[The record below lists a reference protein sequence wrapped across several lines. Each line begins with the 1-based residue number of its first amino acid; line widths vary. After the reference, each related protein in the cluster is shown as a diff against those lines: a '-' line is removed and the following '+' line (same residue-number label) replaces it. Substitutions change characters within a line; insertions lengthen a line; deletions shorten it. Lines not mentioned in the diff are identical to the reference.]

1 MTSEKRFA
9 IHHSQF
15 TAMNISTSL
24 PIEVLR
30 MAIESIRSHKF
41 RSFLTILGIVVGI
54 ITAIV
59 VASILTGMRQSIVSI
74 VEDYGTNN
82 IYAYHLS
89 TGFGERSR
97 DERNR
102 KELTDDD
109 ANAILAQSSAV
120 NDITV
125 IAPQIGS
132 FNGGF
137 DDNLVYEGKNYRWAL
152 TDGVQPNYMEISN
165 LVLRSGRFITESDN
179 YQRRN
184 VLVIGVN
191 CLEALFPNNP
201 DDAVGKLVRMNGV
214 TWEIVGV
221 IEKRKAGF
229 FGENEED
236 RKVFMPYRTARKY
249 APERKEE
256 LFIIQAK
263 EGWLNDA
270 KSEVEDILR
279 QRRGVKYG
287 EPNNFDVKT
296 ADNFIAQF
304 DGIIGGV
311 GLAAIAIS
319 CLGLLVGGI
328 GVMNIML
335 VSVTE
340 RTKEI
345 GIRKAIGATKS
356 AIVLQF
362 LLEAITLTFFGGI
375 IGVLAAL
382 GISNLIILLVPS
394 LPAQIPIWA
403 VVTALLTSIGVGLVF
418 GVLPARK
425 AARLDP
431 IECLRYE

>member
-1 MTSEKRFA
+1 MKFSA
-9 IHHSQF
+9 
-15 TAMNISTSL
+15 SL
-24 PIEVLR
+24 PKEVLK
-30 MAIESIRSHKF
+30 MSLDSILSHKF
-41 RSFLTILGIVVGI
+41 RSGLTILGIVIGI

-59 VASILTGMRQSIVSI
+59 VASILTGMRQSIVLI

-82 IYAYHLS
+82 IYAFHLT
-89 TGFGERSR
+89 TGLSNGNR

-102 KELTDDD
+102 KPLTEAD
-109 ANAILAQSSAV
+109 ADALLTQSSAIEDV
-120 NDITV
+120 AMV
-125 IAPQIGS
+125 APNIGS
-132 FNGGF
+132 WGAGF

-152 TDGVQPNYMEISN
+152 TDGVTANYAQIVN
-165 LVLRSGRFITESDN
+165 LVLKQGRWLSEADN
-179 YQRRN
+179 QQRRN
-184 VLVIGVN
+184 VLVVGVN
-191 CLEALFPNNP
+191 TVEALFPGKE
-201 DDAVGKLVRMNGV
+201 DEAVGKVVRMNGT

-236 RKVFMPYRTARKY
+236 RKIFLPFRTARKA
-249 APERKEE
+249 APLRDAI
-256 LFIIQAK
+256 LHIIQAK
-263 EGWLNDA
+263 QGQLNDA
-270 KSEVEDILR
+270 VAEVEGILR
-279 QRRGVKYG
+279 QRREVKYG
-287 EPNNFDVKT
+287 DPNNFDVKT

-311 GLAAIAIS
+311 GAAAIAIS
-319 CLGLLVGGI
+319 MLGLLVGGI

-362 LLEAITLTFFGGI
+362 LLEAMTLTFFGGV
-375 IGVLAAL
+375 IGIVLAV
-382 GISNLIILLVPS
+382 GISNLIMLLIPS
-394 LPAQIPIWA
+394 IPATVEFWM
-403 VVTALLTSIGVGLVF
+403 IGLSLSVSVGIGLIF

-425 AARLDP
+425 AAKLDP